1 MKTLFLVF
9 QYDSDYGPEP
19 SDYQYLCVET
29 ARIFKTEKAA
39 EAYVKKQRSYYEI
52 REIQCDV

>member
-9 QYDSDYGPEP
+9 QDEPDYEL
-19 SDYQYLCVET
+19 DQYLCVAT
-29 ARIFKTEKAA
+29 ARIFETEKAA

-52 REIQCDV
+52 REIQCGV